1 MRTGPNWKI
10 GRIVCWWSAGGSS
23 TIALK
28 LALEK
33 FGKDKV
39 IAVYC
44 EIEK

>member
-10 GRIVCWWSAGGSS
+10 GRSWWSAGGSS